1 MGSENLLY
9 LGEPKVYIVLALRQW
24 CPLVSGWREI
34 WTGWPWGVAGKLACL
49 EREAEAGGP
58 AGGRWLHA
66 ARTGW
71 GWQDTAVTPTPFLA
85 LRLKHSGSTSP
96 HSLVSLPWSFEVE
109 MVWVQKQPCHS
120 GSLPCTP
127 HQGPQAL
134 TFRDRCLSLPAL
146 RACQSIRA
154 GAVVTQPLQTQKT
167 LGLPV

>member
-58 AGGRWLHA
+58 AGGHWLHV
-66 ARTGW
+66 ARTEW

-85 LRLKHSGSTSP
+85 LRLKPQGARPNTLWFPFHG
-96 HSLVSLPWSFEVE
+96 VS
-109 MVWVQKQPCHS
+109 
-120 GSLPCTP
+120 
-127 HQGPQAL
+127 
-134 TFRDRCLSLPAL
+134 R
-146 RACQSIRA
+146 
-154 GAVVTQPLQTQKT
+154 
-167 LGLPV
+167 